1 MYFVCVCLC
10 LFVCVCLCVYLF
22 VCVCVCVCMCKYIT
36 YAILYYND
44 GYHGVVVTFRYV
56 PFQRNKRFSIQ
67 RDGLVFARWA
77 EYCENSGIPVSY
89 QLVLCIT

>member
-1 MYFVCVCLC
+1 MPVKL
-10 LFVCVCLCVYLF
+10 
-22 VCVCVCVCMCKYIT
+22 I
-36 YAILYYND
+36 IHNI
-44 GYHGVVVTFRYV
+44 VTFRYV

-89 QLVLCIT
+89 LVYSLCNCVTIIYVTQSGLMYTQELTALDFKVYLCK